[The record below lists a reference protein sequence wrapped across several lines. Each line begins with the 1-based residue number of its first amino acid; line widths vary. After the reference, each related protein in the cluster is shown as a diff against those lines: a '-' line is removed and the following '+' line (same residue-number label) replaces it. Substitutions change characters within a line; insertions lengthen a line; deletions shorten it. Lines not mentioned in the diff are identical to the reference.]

1 MKNQQFTSGSSFDL
15 SAQMTSF
22 VHSSSSS
29 DDSDTFSDCECSND
43 NLTCSRMSNGYDIDG
58 FRSRDCLKSLIQS
71 CLDSNQEGLTMLDH
85 KSMSENLSNYTLSVE
100 NCPNGKSTLEKQ
112 QPQVSFGQGSASFS
126 FASPSN
132 NVVFNSGK
140 LETKKNKKTRVKW
153 TRELHDKF
161 TRCVELLGG
170 SKSKLYRDGDAT
182 PKGILN
188 LMKCDGLTI
197 FHVKSHLQKYRVA
210 QFVIDLLVNEF
221 AADAMQH
228 VDTKRSVQIEEALR
242 QQRDF
247 QKLLCKQL
255 ENQKKLQ
262 LRIEEQAKQLRAM
275 IECQFRTKRDF

>member
-170 SKSKLYRDGDAT
+170 SKNAT

-210 QFVIDLLVNEF
+210 QVISE
-221 AADAMQH
+221 ARKADAMQH